1 MAARKREAPR
11 MGRPPGPP
19 GPPELVR
26 RNRVMTTFTDGEL
39 EHLERLSKREGVP
52 LGTLIHRAV
61 KRALRL
67 K

>member
-1 MAARKREAPR
+1 

-19 GPPELVR
+19 ENVR

-39 EHLERLSKREGVP
+39 EQLERLSQRERIP
-52 LGTLIHRAV
+52 LGTLIHRTV
-61 KRALRL
+61 KRGLRL